1 MSPESSTSLD
11 EVLRASTDVL
21 TQAGVSSPRHDA
33 EALASYALGA
43 ERSAVRTWLALGVS
57 INADQVSQIQV
68 LVERRANRE
77 PLQHIT
83 GSTGFARID
92 LLVGPGVF
100 VPRPESEL
108 LVERA
113 LVEVQSI
120 VTAGQAPVVVD
131 LCSGSGAIGLA
142 IAHECSTAQL
152 HSVELDDDAFLWL
165 QRNVEALHLGARV
178 QAYHDDATSALPD
191 LTGRVD
197 VVVCN
202 PPYVPLDATIRDP
215 EAARFDPPM
224 ALWGGIDG
232 LDVIRGIEA
241 NAARLLKP
249 GGLLVIEH
257 ADVQGETLPLLLM
270 SSYHDNQRVWTDVM
284 DQRDLTDR
292 PRFTVA
298 RRAGAA

>member
-1 MSPESSTSLD
+1 MSPQPSTSLD

-21 TQAGVSSPRHDA
+21 MQAGVSSPRHDA

-57 INADQVSQIQV
+57 IAAEQVSQIQA
-68 LVERRANRE
+68 LVERRASRE
-77 PLQHIT
+77 PLQYIT

-120 VTAGQAPVVVD
+120 VATGQVPVVVD

-142 IAHECSTAQL
+142 VAHECSTAQL

-165 QRNVEALHLGARV
+165 QRNVEALNLGARV
-178 QAYHDDATSALPD
+178 QAYHADATAALPD
-191 LTGRVD
+191 LTGRID

-249 GGLLVIEH
+249 GGLLIIEH
-257 ADVQGETLPLLLM
+257 ADVQGEALPLLLM
-270 SSYHDNQRVWTDVM
+270 SRYQDDQRVWTDVM
-284 DQRDLTDR
+284 DQRDLADR
-292 PRFTVA
+292 PRFTLA

>member
-1 MSPESSTSLD
+1 MSPEIPTSLD
-11 EVLRASTDVL
+11 EVLRTSTEVL
-21 TQAGVSSPRHDA
+21 SQAGVSSPRHDA

-57 INADQVSQIQV
+57 VNDEQVSQIQT
-68 LVERRANRE
+68 LVQRRASRE

-142 IAHECSTAQL
+142 IAHECTTAQL
-152 HSVELDDDAFLWL
+152 HLVELDDDAFLWL
-165 QRNVEALHLGARV
+165 QRNVEALKLGVRV
-178 QAYHDDATSALPD
+178 QAYHDDATSALAD
-191 LTGRVD
+191 LSGRVD

-270 SSYHDNQRVWTDVM
+270 SSYHDNQRVWTNVM

-298 RRAGAA
+298 RRAGVA

>member
-165 QRNVEALHLGARV
+165 QRNVEALNLGARV

>member
-1 MSPESSTSLD
+1 MSPEPSTSLD

-33 EALASYALGA
+33 EALASFALGA

-165 QRNVEALHLGARV
+165 QRNVEALNLGARV

-249 GGLLVIEH
+249 GGVLVIEH

>member
-1 MSPESSTSLD
+1 MSPEPSTSLD
-11 EVLRASTDVL
+11 EVLRASSEVL
-21 TQAGVSSPRHDA
+21 SQAGVSSPRHDA

-43 ERSAVRTWLALGVS
+43 DRSAVRTWLALGVS
-57 INADQVSQIQV
+57 INAEQVSHIQA
-68 LVERRANRE
+68 LVERRAGRE

-120 VTAGQAPVVVD
+120 VTAGQAPIVVD

-152 HSVELDDDAFLWL
+152 HAVELDDDAFLWL
-165 QRNVEALHLGARV
+165 QRNVEALNLGARV
-178 QAYHDDATSALPD
+178 QAYHEDATSALPK

-270 SSYHDNQRVWTDVM
+270 SSYHDNQRVWTEVM

>member
-120 VTAGQAPVVVD
+120 VAAGQAPVVVD

-165 QRNVEALHLGARV
+165 QRNVEALNLGTRV

>member
-1 MSPESSTSLD
+1 MSPQPSTSLD

-21 TQAGVSSPRHDA
+21 MQAGVSSPRHDA

-57 INADQVSQIQV
+57 IAAEQVSQIQA
-68 LVERRANRE
+68 LVERRASRE

-120 VTAGQAPVVVD
+120 VATGQVPVVVD

-142 IAHECSTAQL
+142 VAHECSTAQL

-165 QRNVEALHLGARV
+165 QRNVEALNLGARV
-178 QAYHDDATSALPD
+178 QAYHADATAALPD
-191 LTGRVD
+191 LTGRID

-249 GGLLVIEH
+249 GGLLVMEH
-257 ADVQGETLPLLLM
+257 ADVQGEALPLLLM
-270 SSYHDNQRVWTDVM
+270 SRYQDNQRVWTDVM
-284 DQRDLTDR
+284 DQRDLADR

>member
-1 MSPESSTSLD
+1 MSPEPSTSLD

-33 EALASYALGA
+33 EALASFALGA

-57 INADQVSQIQV
+57 INAEQVSQIQA
-68 LVERRANRE
+68 LVERRASRE

-165 QRNVEALHLGARV
+165 QRNVEALNLGARV

-249 GGLLVIEH
+249 GGLLIIEH

>member
-1 MSPESSTSLD
+1 MSPDPSTSLA
-11 EVLRASTDVL
+11 EVLRASSEVL
-21 TQAGVSSPRHDA
+21 SQAGVSSPRHDA

-43 ERSAVRTWLALGVS
+43 DRSAVRTWLALGVS
-57 INADQVSQIQV
+57 INAEQVSHIQA
-68 LVERRANRE
+68 LVERRAGRE

-120 VTAGQAPVVVD
+120 VIEGQAPVVVD

-165 QRNVEALHLGARV
+165 QRNVEALNLGARV
-178 QAYHDDATSALPD
+178 QAYHEDATSALPE

-270 SSYHDNQRVWTDVM
+270 SSYNDNQRVWTDVM

>member
-1 MSPESSTSLD
+1 MSLEPSTSLD

-57 INADQVSQIQV
+57 INAEQVSQIQA
-68 LVERRANRE
+68 LVERRASRE

-120 VTAGQAPVVVD
+120 VATGQVPVVVD

-142 IAHECSTAQL
+142 VAHECSTAQL

-165 QRNVEALHLGARV
+165 QRNVEALNLGARV
-178 QAYHDDATSALPD
+178 QAYHADATAALPD
-191 LTGRVD
+191 LTGRID

-249 GGLLVIEH
+249 GGLLIIEH
-257 ADVQGETLPLLLM
+257 ADVQGEALPLLLM
-270 SSYHDNQRVWTDVM
+270 SRYQDDQRVWTDVM
-284 DQRDLTDR
+284 DQRDLADR

>member
-1 MSPESSTSLD
+1 MSPDPSTSLA
-11 EVLRASTDVL
+11 EVLRASSEVL
-21 TQAGVSSPRHDA
+21 SQAGVSSPRHDA

-43 ERSAVRTWLALGVS
+43 DRSAVRTWLALGVS
-57 INADQVSQIQV
+57 INAEQVSHIQA
-68 LVERRANRE
+68 LVERRAGRE

-113 LVEVQSI
+113 VVEVQSI
-120 VTAGQAPVVVD
+120 VIAGQAPVVVD

-165 QRNVEALHLGARV
+165 QRNVEALNLGARV
-178 QAYHDDATSALPD
+178 QAYHEDATSALPE

-241 NAARLLKP
+241 NAARLLKL

>member
-165 QRNVEALHLGARV
+165 QRNVEALNLGARV

-270 SSYHDNQRVWTDVM
+270 SSYHDNQRVWTEVM

>member
-1 MSPESSTSLD
+1 MSPQPSTSLD

-21 TQAGVSSPRHDA
+21 MQAGVSSPRHDA

-57 INADQVSQIQV
+57 IAAEQVSQIQA
-68 LVERRANRE
+68 LVERRASRE

-120 VTAGQAPVVVD
+120 VATGQVPVVVD

-142 IAHECSTAQL
+142 VAHECSTAQL

-165 QRNVEALHLGARV
+165 QRNVEALNLGARV
-178 QAYHDDATSALPD
+178 QAYHADATAALPD
-191 LTGRVD
+191 LTGRID

-257 ADVQGETLPLLLM
+257 ADVQGEALPLLLM
-270 SSYHDNQRVWTDVM
+270 SRYQDNQRVWTDVM
-284 DQRDLTDR
+284 DQRDLADR

-298 RRAGAA
+298 RRAGVA

>member
-1 MSPESSTSLD
+1 MSPEPSTSLD

-57 INADQVSQIQV
+57 INAEQVSQIQA
-68 LVERRANRE
+68 LVERRASRE

-120 VTAGQAPVVVD
+120 VAAGQEPVVVD

-165 QRNVEALHLGARV
+165 QRNVEALNLGARV
-178 QAYHDDATSALPD
+178 QAYHEDATSALPE

>member
-1 MSPESSTSLD
+1 MSPQPSTSLD

-21 TQAGVSSPRHDA
+21 MQAGVSSPRHDA

-57 INADQVSQIQV
+57 IAAEQVSQIQA
-68 LVERRANRE
+68 LVERRASRE

-120 VTAGQAPVVVD
+120 VATGQVPVVVD

-142 IAHECSTAQL
+142 VAHECLTAQL

-165 QRNVEALHLGARV
+165 QRNVEALNLGARV
-178 QAYHDDATSALPD
+178 QAYHADATAALPD
-191 LTGRVD
+191 LTGRID

-249 GGLLVIEH
+249 GGLLIIEH
-257 ADVQGETLPLLLM
+257 ADVQGEALPLLLM
-270 SSYHDNQRVWTDVM
+270 SRYQDNQRVWTDVM
-284 DQRDLTDR
+284 DQRDLADR

>member
-165 QRNVEALHLGARV
+165 QRNVEALNLGAHV
-178 QAYHDDATSALPD
+178 QAYHDDATSALPE
-191 LTGRVD
+191 LIGCVD

-270 SSYHDNQRVWTDVM
+270 SSYHDNLRVWTEVM

>member
-1 MSPESSTSLD
+1 MSPEPSTSLA
-11 EVLRASTDVL
+11 EVLRASSEVL
-21 TQAGVSSPRHDA
+21 SQAGVSSPRHDA

-43 ERSAVRTWLALGVS
+43 DRSAVRTWLALGVS
-57 INADQVSQIQV
+57 INAEQVSHIQA
-68 LVERRANRE
+68 LVERRAGRE

-113 LVEVQSI
+113 VVEVQSI
-120 VTAGQAPVVVD
+120 VIAGQAPVVVD

-165 QRNVEALHLGARV
+165 QRNVEALNLGARI
-178 QAYHDDATSALPD
+178 QAHHDDATSALPE
-191 LTGRVD
+191 LTGCVD

-249 GGLLVIEH
+249 GGLLVVEH
-257 ADVQGETLPLLLM
+257 ADVQGEALPLLLM
-270 SSYHDNQRVWTDVM
+270 SRYHDNQRVWTAVM
-284 DQRDLTDR
+284 DQRDLADR

>member
-1 MSPESSTSLD
+1 
-11 EVLRASTDVL
+11 
-21 TQAGVSSPRHDA
+21 
-33 EALASYALGA
+33 
-43 ERSAVRTWLALGVS
+43 
-57 INADQVSQIQV
+57 
-68 LVERRANRE
+68 
-77 PLQHIT
+77 
-83 GSTGFARID
+83 
-92 LLVGPGVF
+92 
-100 VPRPESEL
+100 

-120 VTAGQAPVVVD
+120 VATGQVPVVVD

-142 IAHECSTAQL
+142 VAHECSTAQL

-165 QRNVEALHLGARV
+165 QRNVEALNLGARV
-178 QAYHDDATSALPD
+178 QAYHADATAALPD
-191 LTGRVD
+191 LTGRID

-257 ADVQGETLPLLLM
+257 ADVQGEALPLLLM
-270 SSYHDNQRVWTDVM
+270 SRYQDDQRVWTDVM
-284 DQRDLTDR
+284 DQRDLADR

>member
-1 MSPESSTSLD
+1 MSPQPSTSLD

-21 TQAGVSSPRHDA
+21 MQAGVSSPRHDA

-57 INADQVSQIQV
+57 IAAEQVSQIQA
-68 LVERRANRE
+68 LVERRASRE

-120 VTAGQAPVVVD
+120 VATGQVPVVVD

-142 IAHECSTAQL
+142 VAHECSTAQL

-165 QRNVEALHLGARV
+165 QRNVEALNLGARV
-178 QAYHDDATSALPD
+178 QAYHADATAALPD
-191 LTGRVD
+191 LTGRID

-249 GGLLVIEH
+249 GGLLIIEH
-257 ADVQGETLPLLLM
+257 ADVQGEALPLLLM
-270 SSYHDNQRVWTDVM
+270 SRYQDNQRVWTDVM
-284 DQRDLTDR
+284 DQRDLADR

>member
-1 MSPESSTSLD
+1 MSPQPSTSLD

-21 TQAGVSSPRHDA
+21 MQAGVSSPRHDA

-57 INADQVSQIQV
+57 IAAEQVSQIQA
-68 LVERRANRE
+68 LVERRASRE

-120 VTAGQAPVVVD
+120 VATGQVPVVVD

-142 IAHECSTAQL
+142 VAHECSTAQL

-165 QRNVEALHLGARV
+165 QRNVEALNLGARV
-178 QAYHDDATSALPD
+178 QAYHADATAALPD
-191 LTGRVD
+191 LTGRID

-257 ADVQGETLPLLLM
+257 ADVQGEALPLLLM
-270 SSYHDNQRVWTDVM
+270 SRYQDDQRVWTDVM
-284 DQRDLTDR
+284 DQRDLADR

>member
-1 MSPESSTSLD
+1 MSPEPSTSLD

-57 INADQVSQIQV
+57 IAAEQVSQIQA
-68 LVERRANRE
+68 LVERRASRE

-120 VTAGQAPVVVD
+120 VATGQVPVVVD

-142 IAHECSTAQL
+142 VAHECSTAQL

-165 QRNVEALHLGARV
+165 QRNVEALNLGARV
-178 QAYHDDATSALPD
+178 QAYHADATAALPD
-191 LTGRVD
+191 LTGRID

-249 GGLLVIEH
+249 GGLLIIEH
-257 ADVQGETLPLLLM
+257 ADVQGEALPLLLM
-270 SSYHDNQRVWTDVM
+270 SRYQDDQRVWTDVM
-284 DQRDLTDR
+284 DQRDLADR

>member
-1 MSPESSTSLD
+1 MSPQPSTSLD

-21 TQAGVSSPRHDA
+21 MQAGVSSPRHDA

-57 INADQVSQIQV
+57 IAAEQVSQIQA
-68 LVERRANRE
+68 LVERRASRE

-120 VTAGQAPVVVD
+120 VATGQVPVVVD

-142 IAHECSTAQL
+142 VAHECSTAQL

-165 QRNVEALHLGARV
+165 QRNVEALNLGARV
-178 QAYHDDATSALPD
+178 QAYHADATAALPD
-191 LTGRVD
+191 LTGRID

-257 ADVQGETLPLLLM
+257 ADVQGEALPLLLM
-270 SSYHDNQRVWTDVM
+270 SRYQDNQRVWTDVM
-284 DQRDLTDR
+284 DQRDLADR

>member
-1 MSPESSTSLD
+1 MSPQPSTSLD

-21 TQAGVSSPRHDA
+21 MQAGVSSPRHDA

-57 INADQVSQIQV
+57 IAAEQVSQIQA
-68 LVERRANRE
+68 LVERRASRE

-83 GSTGFARID
+83 GSTGFARIE

-120 VTAGQAPVVVD
+120 VATGQVPVVVD

-142 IAHECSTAQL
+142 VAHECSTAQL

-165 QRNVEALHLGARV
+165 QRNVEALNLGARV
-178 QAYHDDATSALPD
+178 QAYHADATAALPD
-191 LTGRVD
+191 LTGRID

-249 GGLLVIEH
+249 GGLLIIEH
-257 ADVQGETLPLLLM
+257 ADVQGEALPLLLM
-270 SSYHDNQRVWTDVM
+270 SRYQDNQRVWTDVM
-284 DQRDLTDR
+284 DQRDLADR

>member
-1 MSPESSTSLD
+1 MSPQPSTSLD

-21 TQAGVSSPRHDA
+21 MQAGVSSPRHDA

-57 INADQVSQIQV
+57 IAAEQVSQIQA
-68 LVERRANRE
+68 LVERRASRE

-120 VTAGQAPVVVD
+120 VATGQVPVVVD

-142 IAHECSTAQL
+142 VAHECSTAQL

-165 QRNVEALHLGARV
+165 QRNVEALNLGARV
-178 QAYHDDATSALPD
+178 QAYHADATAALPD
-191 LTGRVD
+191 LTGRID

-249 GGLLVIEH
+249 GGLLIIEH
-257 ADVQGETLPLLLM
+257 ADVQGEALPLLLM
-270 SSYHDNQRVWTDVM
+270 SRYQDDQRVWTDVM
-284 DQRDLTDR
+284 DQRDLADR

>member
-165 QRNVEALHLGARV
+165 QRNVEALNLGARV
-178 QAYHDDATSALPD
+178 QTYHDDATSALPD

-270 SSYHDNQRVWTDVM
+270 SSYHDNQRVWTEVM

>member
-165 QRNVEALHLGARV
+165 QRNVEALNLGARV

-191 LTGRVD
+191 LTSRVD

-241 NAARLLKP
+241 NTARLLKP

-270 SSYHDNQRVWTDVM
+270 SSYHDNQRVWTEVM

>member
-1 MSPESSTSLD
+1 MSPQPSTSLD

-21 TQAGVSSPRHDA
+21 MQAGVSSPRHDA

-57 INADQVSQIQV
+57 IAAEQVSQIQA
-68 LVERRANRE
+68 LVERRASRE

-120 VTAGQAPVVVD
+120 VATGQVPVVVD

-142 IAHECSTAQL
+142 VAHECSTAQL

-165 QRNVEALHLGARV
+165 QRNVEALNLGARV
-178 QAYHDDATSALPD
+178 QAYHADATAALPD
-191 LTGRVD
+191 LTGRID

-249 GGLLVIEH
+249 GGLLIIEH
-257 ADVQGETLPLLLM
+257 ADVQGEALPLLLM
-270 SSYHDNQRVWTDVM
+270 SRYQDDQRVWTDVM
-284 DQRDLTDR
+284 DQRDLADR
-292 PRFTVA
+292 PRFTLA

>member
-1 MSPESSTSLD
+1 MSPQPSTSLD

-21 TQAGVSSPRHDA
+21 MQAGVSSPRHDA

-57 INADQVSQIQV
+57 IAAEQVSQIQA
-68 LVERRANRE
+68 LVERRASRE

-120 VTAGQAPVVVD
+120 VATGQVPVVVD

-142 IAHECSTAQL
+142 VAHECSTAQL

-165 QRNVEALHLGARV
+165 QRNVEALNLGARV
-178 QAYHDDATSALPD
+178 QAYHADATAALPD
-191 LTGRVD
+191 LTGRID

-257 ADVQGETLPLLLM
+257 ADVQGEALPLLLM
-270 SSYHDNQRVWTDVM
+270 SRYQDDQRVWTDVM
-284 DQRDLTDR
+284 DQRDLADR
-292 PRFTVA
+292 PRFTLA